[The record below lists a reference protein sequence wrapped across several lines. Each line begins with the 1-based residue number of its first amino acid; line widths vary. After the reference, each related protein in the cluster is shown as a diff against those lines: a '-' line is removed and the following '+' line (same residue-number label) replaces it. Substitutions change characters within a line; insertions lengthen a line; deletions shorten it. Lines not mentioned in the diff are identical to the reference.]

1 MNFTSL
7 DDALSKNFI
16 KSLPH
21 LTRLDLSANE
31 IKLVELVLSFTR
43 NGNQFYMNYA
53 DIAEYLHLGDT
64 KNKAKSVGNIVLKT
78 KAKGYLITD
87 TTHNFNGK
95 NGGSSA
101 NLKVDEVFLERQ
113 LHAFFNPVVAMV
125 AGERINPLAEAN
137 PAEVSVAPYLEI
149 NPPKSSLEKFQRFEN
164 QNDNCVV
171 DYNELESSSDKNK
184 DVADDNNPMNYKS
197 IVTVPEFEAMLKR
210 LIRKDSMSSKKS
222 AIQYMIDNKYGWGID
237 EMKQAFEAL
246 ILTNLEE

>member
-101 NLKVDEVFLERQ
+101 NLKVDEVFLEKQ
-113 LHAFFNPVVAMV
+113 LHAFFNPVVSLV
-125 AGERINPLAEAN
+125 AEKRINPSGEAK
-137 PAEVSVAPYLEI
+137 PAKASVVPRL
-149 NPPKSSLEKFQRFEN
+149 KTSLEKSPSDKPKGVEN
-164 QNDNCVV
+164 RDENCGV
-171 DYNELESSSDKNK
+171 DYDELVSSSDKSK
-184 DVADDNNPMNYKS
+184 KVTDNTNAMSYKS
-197 IVTVPEFEAMLKR
+197 IVTLPEFEAMLKR
-210 LIRKDSMSSKKS
+210 LIRKDTMSSKKS
-222 AIQYMIDNKYGWGID
+222 AIQYMIDNKNGWEID

-246 ILTNLEE
+246 ILTNLIE

>member
-21 LTRLDLSANE
+21 LTRLNLNANE
-31 IKLVELVLSFTR
+31 IKLIELVLSFTR

-53 DIAEYLHLGDT
+53 DIAAYLHLGDT
-64 KNKAKSVGNIVLKT
+64 KNKAKSVGNIVLNT
-78 KAKGYLITD
+78 KAKGYVITD

-113 LHAFFNPVVAMV
+113 LNAFFNPAAATVA
-125 AGERINPLAEAN
+125 EEHI
-137 PAEVSVAPYLEI
+137 
-149 NPPKSSLEKFQRFEN
+149 SSLEEAKPIETSVVLNPEITPEKSLSEKLEGFEN
-164 QNDNCVV
+164 QDGNCVV
-171 DYNELESSSDKNK
+171 NYDELEPSSDKHNTVSV
-184 DVADDNNPMNYKS
+184 DSDAMSYKC
-197 IVTVPEFEAMLKR
+197 IETLHGFEAMLKR
-210 LIRKDSMSSKKS
+210 LIRKDTMSSKKS
-222 AIQYMIDNKYGWGID
+222 AIQYMIDNKNSWDID

-246 ILTNLEE
+246 ILTNFIG